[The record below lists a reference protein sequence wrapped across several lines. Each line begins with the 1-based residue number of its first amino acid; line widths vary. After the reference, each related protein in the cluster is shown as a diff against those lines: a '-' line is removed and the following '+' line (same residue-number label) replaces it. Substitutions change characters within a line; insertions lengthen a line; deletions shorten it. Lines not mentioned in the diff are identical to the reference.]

1 MGSKT
6 EARSPA
12 ASAVVTANR
21 LRDGRVVWLAENGG
35 WVEDY
40 ADAAILI
47 GGAIDAGLSKAQ
59 EAERTQEIVAPYE
72 VDVADAG
79 SGPMPVKCRERVRV
93 VGPSVR
99 TDLGRVSTVAPRL
112 SA

>member
-21 LRDGRVVWLAENGG
+21 LLDGRVVWLTAGGG
-35 WVEDY
+35 WVEDF
-40 ADAAILI
+40 AEAAIFA
-47 GGAIDAGLSKAQ
+47 GDTVEAGLAEATEAEKAQ
-59 EAERTQEIVAPYE
+59 LIVAPYS
-72 VDVADAG
+72 VDVAE
-79 SGPMPVKCRERVRV
+79 STTGPMPVKCRERVRV

-99 TDLGRVSTVAPRL
+99 TDLGRDSSVAPRL
-112 SA
+112 TA